1 MGATAHLE
9 TVHNS
14 QIKHTFSCVK
24 VGSSHK
30 RMNRVHLNALQCS
43 VFRPSCIWIST
54 LLRWSYCYFEQD
66 LPTVTPLMPPWCVI
80 HSASKTSCEAFHSSK
95 PRALFFNHR
104 ESSEI
109 LQKIIEFDRNRNR
122 NQLWQKERLYDVCK
136 QTPLWYVVVS
146 PKASNRHFFLVIF
159 LAGVN
164 TQTADL
170 ARSAP
175 MASQGQLFVCENN
188 NKAQM
193 FRFLRLWQPLQGVY
207 LCCMAHRC
215 QGPQPL
221 TSFYPLRAHFKL
233 SHIKCSG

>member
-146 PKASNRHFFLVIF
+146 PKAGNRLFFLSFSWQGSTHKQLTLRGLPLWLRKVNF
-159 LAGVN
+159 LCVKTTIRPRCSAFSDCGSRCREF
-164 TQTADL
+164 TCAAWHTG
-170 ARSAP
+170 ARVP
-175 MASQGQLFVCENN
+175 
-188 NKAQM
+188 
-193 FRFLRLWQPLQGVY
+193 
-207 LCCMAHRC
+207 
-215 QGPQPL
+215 
-221 TSFYPLRAHFKL
+221 
-233 SHIKCSG
+233 SH